1 MDSTDKEAIK
11 GYYGRDV
18 TADASGTRSR
28 SNNTL
33 DDSSSSMEE
42 EEEEEEETP
51 NFYSLKVKNIA
62 DTVVFIS

>member
-42 EEEEEEETP
+42 EEEEETP

>member
-42 EEEEEEETP
+42 EEEETP

>member
-11 GYYGRDV
+11 RYYGRDV
-18 TADASGTRSR
+18 TSDASGTRSR
-28 SNNTL
+28 SNNSL
-33 DDSSSSMEE
+33 DDSSSSME

>member
-18 TADASGTRSR
+18 TVDASGTRSR
-28 SNNTL
+28 SNNSQ

-42 EEEEEEETP
+42 EEEEAP

>member
-18 TADASGTRSR
+18 TEDVSGTCSR
-28 SNNTL
+28 SSNNQ

-42 EEEEEEETP
+42 EEEAP

>member
-18 TADASGTRSR
+18 TADTSGTHSR
-28 SNNTL
+28 SNNSQ
-33 DDSSSSMEE
+33 DDSSSSM